1 MATAAVPA
9 ARPSPLAWLLEFLR
23 DELAPYPGR
32 GALVSRMA
40 LSASIVMLVH
50 MVFQIP
56 YGAYSTLYALTISRE
71 STAATLKDLR
81 TSILAFAVAD
91 AYVLIGAIIFAGEP
105 ILRLAW
111 VLFTFFLMFWALSAV
126 ANYQSAVRF
135 GYLLVIT
142 ISLWDRIIPGERKVV
157 GTLWAIGSLSVA
169 YVITAA
175 VELIFVAIQRLDTI
189 TNSLVERLECT
200 AALLRSWSTGVTDPV
215 REQQLTRLT
224 ILGTSRM
231 RRELAR
237 SGYSPDLTQQMG
249 AVVSLVGR
257 LVDTAAN
264 LTHFPVQILQADP
277 PRLNQLADK
286 ITELADHLLHK
297 GVSEE
302 LDLSV
307 EESSAATVP
316 LLLEMER
323 TVALIGEVLSGAE
336 FVGRYQPLP
345 EAAAPRKP
353 FLVSDAFSNG
363 KHARFAI
370 RGGLAASVC
379 YLTYNLV
386 GWPGI
391 STAVTTCFLTALTT
405 VGASRQKQVLRFSGA
420 VVGGA
425 ILGFGAQMFVLP
437 GLDSIAGFLML
448 FLAVTIPAAW
458 IAASGPRLSYFGVQ
472 IALAFYLINLQE
484 FKFQTSL
491 AVARDRVVGILVG
504 LLAMWLIFD
513 QLWESSA
520 LADME
525 HSFVSS
531 VTLLS
536 KLLREPR
543 SPDMHAAI
551 ERSYSL
557 RESINKN
564 FDKLR
569 QDADGVMLEFGPDR
583 EHNLALRALLLRW
596 QLQLRVIFITR
607 IALQKYRLLLPGF
620 EMPGPVLKAHQEFDN
635 RLADRLEAIADRL
648 QGNGSAGPQDL
659 EPYLPSLEK
668 AVQDCCPAEPPDPLA
683 ARTDSFLHLARRI
696 ESLWASLEQE
706 VLTRFPGT

>member
-1 MATAAVPA
+1 
-9 ARPSPLAWLLEFLR
+9 
-23 DELAPYPGR
+23 
-32 GALVSRMA
+32 MA

-56 YGAYSTLYALTISRE
+56 DGAYATLYALTISRE
-71 STAATLKDLR
+71 NTAATLKDLR
-81 TSILAFAVAD
+81 TSVLAFAVAD
-91 AYVLIGAIIFAGEP
+91 AYVLIGATLFVGEP
-105 ILRLAW
+105 VLRLVW
-111 VLFTFFLMFWALSAV
+111 VLITFFLMFWALSAV
-126 ANYQSAVRF
+126 AKYSAAVRF

-142 ISLWDRIIPGERKVV
+142 ISLWDQIIPGERKVV
-157 GTLWAIGSLSVA
+157 GTLWAIGSLALA
-169 YVITAA
+169 YVITTA
-175 VELIFVAIQRLDTI
+175 VELIFVRIYGLDNI
-189 TNSLVERLECT
+189 TNSLVERLGCT
-200 AALLRSWSTGVTDPV
+200 AAQLRSWSTGVTDPA

-231 RRELAR
+231 RREVAR

-277 PRLNQLADK
+277 PRLNRLANK

-302 LDLSV
+302 LDLSI
-307 EESSAATVP
+307 EENSAATVP

-323 TVALIGEVLSGAE
+323 TVSLIGEVLSGTE

-345 EAAAPRKP
+345 ETAAPRKS
-353 FLVSDAFSNG
+353 FLIPDAFSNE
-363 KHARFAI
+363 KHVRFAI

-386 GWPGI
+386 AWPGI

-425 ILGFGAQMFVLP
+425 IVGFGAQMFILP
-437 GLDSIAGFLML
+437 GLDSIAGFLLL

-472 IALAFYLINLQE
+472 TALGFYLINLQE

-491 AVARDRVVGILVG
+491 AVARDRVAGILVG

-525 HSFVSS
+525 RSFVSS
-531 VTLLS
+531 LRLLS
-536 KLLREPR
+536 KLLREPL
-543 SPDMHAAI
+543 SPDIHAAI
-551 ERSYSL
+551 ERVYSL
-557 RESINKN
+557 RESINAN
-564 FDKLR
+564 FDRLR
-569 QDADGVMLEFGPDR
+569 QDGDGVMLEFGPKR
-583 EHNLALRALLLRW
+583 EQNLALRAQLNQW
-596 QLQLRVIFITR
+596 QLQLRIIFIAR
-607 IALQKYRLLLPGF
+607 IALQKYRFRLPGF
-620 EMPGPVLKAHQEFDN
+620 ELPEPILKAQQVFEN
-635 RLADRLEAIADRL
+635 RLADRLEAIAGRL
-648 QGNGSAGPQDL
+648 EGNDASSPENGPENL
-659 EPYLPSLEK
+659 VPFLPLLEK
-668 AVQDCCPAEPPDPLA
+668 AVQNCCPAELPDPIA
-683 ARTDSFLHLARRI
+683 GRKYSFLHLAQRI
-696 ESLWASLEQE
+696 ESLLGSLEQE
-706 VLTRFPGT
+706 VLTMFPRT